1 VSIDASVAPATNAG
15 SATGTNTGSS
25 GSGATGLQPA
35 RDTEHL
41 HWRRKL
47 HRVRALVVK
56 ETRQLLRDPSSIA
69 IGVVLPMILIL
80 LFGYGLSLDV
90 KDVPVALVVENP
102 TPTAMELVAGFQL
115 SPYFHAQVTR
125 SMPPAEKMMLEHSV
139 DAIVRIPADFARQ
152 VNSGSAQVQVLL
164 HGGDANRARIIQ
176 GYVQGAIQAW
186 NGRQAAEGKV
196 VAAGSVAVQQRLWFN
211 DANESRYFLVP
222 GLIVLVMTLIGALLT
237 AMVMARE
244 WERGT
249 LESLFVTPVRSEEIL
264 LGKTIPYFLLG
275 MIGLA
280 LCIVS
285 AKYLF
290 HVPLRGTLPVLLGAS
305 MLYVLVAL
313 GIGLLISSAVKN
325 QLVAS
330 QLAMLSTFMPAL
342 MLSGFLFDLR
352 SMPTPIRLI
361 TYVLPARYYVTL
373 LQTIFL
379 AGNVWR
385 VIVPNMLALAL
396 MTVLLGLGSRAVTRK
411 RLD

>member
-1 VSIDASVAPATNAG
+1 MTGRPAEHRRWRDK
-15 SATGTNTGSS
+15 
-25 GSGATGLQPA
+25 A
-35 RDTEHL
+35 R
-41 HWRRKL
+41 
-47 HRVRALVVK
+47 RVRALVVK
-56 ETRQLLRDPSSIA
+56 ETRQLMRDPSSIA
-69 IGVVLPMILIL
+69 IGVVLPMMLIL
-80 LFGYGLSLDV
+80 LFGFGLSLDV
-90 KDVPVALVVENP
+90 KDVPVAVVVEDP
-102 TPTAMELVAGFQL
+102 TPAAMELVAGFQL
-115 SPYFHAQVTR
+115 SPYFHAQITR
-125 SMPPAEKMMLEHSV
+125 SLPPAEKMMLEHSV
-139 DAIVRIPADFARQ
+139 DAIVRIPADFARR
-152 VNSGSAQVQVLL
+152 VNAGNAEIQVLL

-176 GYVQGAIQAW
+176 AYVNGAIQTW
-186 NGRQAAEGKV
+186 NARQVAEGK
-196 VAAGSVAVQQRLWFN
+196 ATAPPGGSASVQMRLWFN

-275 MIGLA
+275 IIGLG
-280 LCIVS
+280 LCIVA

-305 MLYVLVAL
+305 TLYVLVAL

-330 QLAMLSTFMPAL
+330 QLALLVTFMPAM

-352 SMPTPIRLI
+352 SMPTAIRLV
-361 TYVLPARYYVTL
+361 TYILPARYYVTL

-385 VIVPNMLALAL
+385 VIVPNMLVLAA

-411 RLD
+411 RLA

>member
-1 VSIDASVAPATNAG
+1 VSIETSQSPRHTD
-15 SATGTNTGSS
+15 
-25 GSGATGLQPA
+25 
-35 RDTEHL
+35 HL
-41 HWRRKL
+41 DWHHRLRRI
-47 HRVRALVVK
+47 RALVVK
-56 ETRQLLRDPSSIA
+56 ETRQVVRDPSSIA
-69 IGVVLPMILIL
+69 MGVVLPMILIL

-90 KDVPVALVVENP
+90 KNVPVALVVENP

-115 SPYFHAQVTR
+115 SPYFNVQITR
-125 SMPPAEKMMLEHSV
+125 SMPPAEKMMLERSV

-152 VNSGSAQVQVLL
+152 VNAGSAQVQMLL

-186 NGRQAAEGKV
+186 NARQAAEGKV
-196 VAAGSVAVQQRLWFN
+196 VAAGSVAVQLRLWFN
-211 DANESRYFLVP
+211 DANDSHYFLVP

-249 LESLFVTPVRSEEIL
+249 LEALFVTPVRSEEIL
-264 LGKTIPYFLLG
+264 LSKTIPYIMLG

-280 LCIVS
+280 LCILS

-305 MLYVLVAL
+305 TLYVMVAL
-313 GIGLLISSAVKN
+313 GIGLLISAAVKS
-325 QLVAS
+325 QMVAS
-330 QLAMLSTFMPAL
+330 QLVMLATFMPAL

-352 SMPTPIRLI
+352 SMPAPIRLL

-379 AGNVWR
+379 AGNVWG
-385 VIVPNMLALAL
+385 VIVPNMLVLAA
-396 MTVLLGLGSRAVTRK
+396 MAVLLGLGSRAVTRK
-411 RLD
+411 QLG